1 MIYKLL
7 NKAYKIYHQNLDQ
20 DSSFLSYLSL
30 SLTPGIGPK
39 TFNIIKKLYNNNLDK
54 LWLDIKNNKQNHIPN
69 KIFHILKN
77 INRFE
82 HAKKIDQALKWREDN
97 KINHIICNTDKN
109 YPEILKQISDAPP
122 VLYITGNINSIS
134 SPQIAIVGSRQMS
147 RYGQRNAKYFATEL
161 VRSGI
166 SITSGMAIGIDTTA
180 HIYAL
185 KANGTTIAVMGT
197 GLNNYYPRSNVKL
210 AENIIS
216 NNGALISE
224 LPLDTSVNRINF
236 PRRNRIISG
245 LSIATIIIECSKKSG
260 SLITAKYALE
270 QSKEVFAVPGEI
282 NHPLSEGPHSLI
294 QQGAKLVTNTQ
305 DILNELP
312 CWVKLQR
319 LNINNY
325 TNTKINNKKIIQFNQ
340 LINNK
345 KNKNSDIKSNILLY
359 IDYEITPID
368 VIIYKSGIPAHTIKT
383 ELISLEMENLI
394 KKCPGGYIKIRE

>member
-1 MIYKLL
+1 
-7 NKAYKIYHQNLDQ
+7 
-20 DSSFLSYLSL
+20 
-30 SLTPGIGPK
+30 
-39 TFNIIKKLYNNNLDK
+39 
-54 LWLDIKNNKQNHIPN
+54 
-69 KIFHILKN
+69 
-77 INRFE
+77 
-82 HAKKIDQALKWREDN
+82 
-97 KINHIICNTDKN
+97 
-109 YPEILKQISDAPP
+109 
-122 VLYITGNINSIS
+122 
-134 SPQIAIVGSRQMS
+134 MS

-197 GLNNYYPRSNVKL
+197 GLNNYYPRSNIKL

-245 LSIATIIIECSKKSG
+245 LSIATLIIECSKKSG
-260 SLITAKYALE
+260 SLITARYAIE
-270 QSKEVFAVPGEI
+270 QSKEVFAIPGEI

-312 CWVKLQR
+312 SWVKLQR
-319 LNINNY
+319 LNINPNINY
-325 TNTKINNKKIIQFNQ
+325 NINSNINSNININTNISNKKTTEPNS
-340 LINNK
+340 LINNN
-345 KNKNSDIKSNILLY
+345 KNKKSDNNSKILLY

-368 VIIYKSGIPAHTIKT
+368 VIIYKSGIPVHIIKM

-394 KKCPGGYIKIRE
+394 KKCPGGYIKVRE